1 MKAMRHE
8 MHISILALK
17 HMKKVRDMEYITKH
31 EHQEKTQGTRQVRY
45 KTTITHEAREHV
57 KHEAHEARE
66 HV

>member
-1 MKAMRHE
+1 
-8 MHISILALK
+8 
-17 HMKKVRDMEYITKH
+17 MKKVRDMEYITKH